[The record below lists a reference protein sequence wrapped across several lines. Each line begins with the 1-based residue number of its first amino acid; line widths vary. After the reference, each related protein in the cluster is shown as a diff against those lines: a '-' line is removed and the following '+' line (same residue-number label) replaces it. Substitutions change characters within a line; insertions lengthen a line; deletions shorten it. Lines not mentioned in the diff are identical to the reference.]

1 VRYAKLIPALLI
13 AVLMLP
19 LSAVAQYQITQ
30 SVVGSGGGVS
40 SGAANDII
48 GTIGQPL
55 IGVTTGASNINE
67 VGFWYQ
73 PGWILTGVPGA
84 DGLPAVFSLGQNRPN
99 PFNPVSVV
107 SFDVPERARVTL
119 TLYDVTGREVRTLAD
134 AEYEPGS
141 YSVTLDARGLP
152 SGVYFYRMVSEKFQE
167 SRKLVLLK

>member
-1 VRYAKLIPALLI
+1 MRPARLIPVLLAAALL
-13 AVLMLP
+13 LP
-19 LSAVAQYQITQ
+19 LSATAQYQITQ
-30 SVVGSGGGVS
+30 SVVGSGGGAS

-48 GTIGQPL
+48 GTVGQPL
-55 IGVTTGASNINE
+55 IGVATGASNINE

-73 PGWILTGVPGA
+73 PGWILTGVPGS
-84 DGLPAVFSLGQNRPN
+84 DLFPSVFSLGQNRPN

-152 SGVYFYRMVSEKFQE
+152 SGVYFYRMVSGKFLE